1 MKKRIKVKFMSFVQT
16 LEIII
21 AVMIIC
27 AAIISIVSLLDQLWI
42 YANNAANP
50 DSFSLFL
57 AASFNVIIGLEFLKM
72 IIKQTPGSV
81 VEVLLF
87 AISRQLVIEHTTSFE
102 NLFGVLAIAVLFL
115 VYRYLLLPSD
125 LDTFS
130 PIKTPEINQPSDK

>member
-1 MKKRIKVKFMSFVQT
+1 MKEKIKEKFMSFVQI

-27 AAIISIVSLLDQLWI
+27 AAIISIVSLSDQLLI
-42 YANNAANP
+42 YANNFADP

-72 IIKQTPGSV
+72 IIKQTPSSV

-87 AISRQLVIEHTTSFE
+87 AISRQLIVEHSTSLE

-115 VYRYLLLPSD
+115 IYRYLLVPYNQEP
-125 LDTFS
+125 FS
-130 PIKTPEINQPSDK
+130 PVHTSEINQPSEK